1 MKKIALEEHFVTA
14 DLTRYGQSVSAI
26 ANPSA
31 WAEAGR
37 RLLDFT
43 EERLPEMDKA
53 GLDVEVLSLN
63 SPGLQ
68 AEPDASVATA
78 RAIEVNDFLAGVVAE
93 HPTRFAGFCAL
104 ALQDP
109 KSAADELERAVT
121 QLGMCGALVN
131 AHTHGVYL
139 DDPSLEVVWERAEA
153 LDVPLYLHPAN
164 GVDKSHVFTEH
175 PELEGPMWSWGL
187 DTATHALRLV
197 FGGVFDRHPGAK
209 LILGHMGEGLPY
221 VLWRLDS
228 RWDFHNRHGI
238 ELELGYPSHYLRRN
252 LYVTTSGAASAAP
265 LLCSILALGADHILF
280 ATDYPFESIGVACDF
295 IENAPL
301 SEADREKICF
311 RNAESLLKLP
321 ADNQLSDSGA
331 LLAR

>member
-1 MKKIALEEHFVTA
+1 MSNAVKKIALEEHFVTA
-14 DLTRYGQSVSAI
+14 DLTGYGQSVSAI

-53 GLDVEVLSLN
+53 GLDVQVLSLN

-68 AEPDASVATA
+68 AEPDASLATA
-78 RAIEVNDFLAGVVAE
+78 RAIAVNDFLAGVIAE
-93 HPTRFAGFCAL
+93 YPTRFSGFCAL

-139 DDPSLEVVWERAEA
+139 DDSSLDVVWERAEA

-164 GVDKSHVFTEH
+164 GVDKSHVFTDH

-252 LYVTTSGAASAAP
+252 LYVTTSGAASPAP

-280 ATDYPFESIGVACDF
+280 ATDYPFESIGVACEF

-321 ADNQLSDSGA
+321 ADNRLPT
-331 LLAR
+331 LTV